1 MREVVQQGYARLVEY
16 VRGASGGAEEQVQ
29 QFFARGMLC
38 HLIVSM
44 GAGDVDAPWMRTLSA
59 GITHY

>member
-1 MREVVQQGYARLVEY
+1 MVEY
-16 VRGASGGAEEQVQ
+16 VRGASGGTEEQVQ
-29 QFFARGMLC
+29 QFFAIGMLC

-44 GAGDVDAPWMRTLSA
+44 RADEVDAPWIRTLAA